1 MLASFMVV
9 DATVDEAINNSAEVY
24 FSFLGLYV
32 QQALVTKNT
41 PKFNYPGGL
50 AIVAPAF
57 NTAGN

>member
-32 QQALVTKNT
+32 HQQ
-41 PKFNYPGGL
+41 
-50 AIVAPAF
+50 
-57 NTAGN
+57 